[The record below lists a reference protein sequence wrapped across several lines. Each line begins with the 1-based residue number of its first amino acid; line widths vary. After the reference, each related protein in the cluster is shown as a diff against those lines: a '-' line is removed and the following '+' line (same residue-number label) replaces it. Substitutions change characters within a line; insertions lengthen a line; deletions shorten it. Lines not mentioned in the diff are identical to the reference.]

1 MRLLDLLFG
10 SKNSKI
16 KDFQSKGAVIIDV
29 RTVKEYNK
37 GAIAGS
43 KNIPL
48 QTIKSKIS
56 EVKKLNKPIITCCV
70 SGVRSGNAAKILKNN
85 GIEVLNGGSWTSLND
100 KISHN

>member
-10 SKNSKI
+10 NKNSKI

-29 RTVKEYNK
+29 RTVKEYNQ
-37 GAIAGS
+37 GAIANS
-43 KNIPL
+43 INIPL
-48 QTIKSKIS
+48 QTIKSKIG

-70 SGVRSGNAAKILKNN
+70 SGVRSGNAANILKNN
-85 GIEVLNGGSWTSLND
+85 GIEAINGGSWTSLND